1 MALSIRSNLTS
12 LRSLNHL
19 TRTDT
24 ALSRVLEQL
33 SSGKRINSI
42 GDDPT
47 GLIVATRLETE
58 TIAARQ
64 AIRNSNDGISIV
76 QTSDAA
82 NSEVQ
87 DLLQR
92 MRELAVEGSSS
103 SLTAAER
110 TELNDEYID
119 LRSEIS
125 RIAVAT
131 EFNDISLSDG
141 STTAISVQVGINS
154 GASNQISID
163 LGNLATGGIGLA
175 TTTDILTTA
184 TASTA
189 IDTVD
194 SALDT
199 VSGYRAD
206 LGSTQQRLDSAVD
219 FNTALTETLASAESN
234 VLDVDIAFATSESTR
249 LSLLGDAGVAALA
262 QANNI
267 NKTIVSK
274 LLFA

>member
-1 MALSIRSNLTS
+1 
-12 LRSLNHL
+12 
-19 TRTDT
+19 
-24 ALSRVLEQL
+24 VLEQL

-249 LSLLGDAGVAALA
+249 LALLGDAGVAALA